1 MAYIYLTHD
10 VEIEVDEFLS
20 NCSDREIQEI
30 IDYLITEKKL
40 PRAAL
45 SLTKDSEAS
54 VLESEFI
61 EAVTK
66 LSECRLQLSNEDT
79 NTILKI
85 AKRY

>member
-20 NCSDREIQEI
+20 NCSDWEIQEI
-30 IDYLITEKKL
+30 IDYLVTEKKL
-40 PRAAL
+40 SRAV
-45 SLTKDSEAS
+45 LTKDSEAS

-79 NTILKI
+79 ATILKI